1 MGKTLEEAYKAIWKG
16 IDKEVWE
23 DVEEAI
29 QALALA
35 ACEISFRASGAD
47 DVDEMYRR
55 IEELRKFGS

>member
-23 DVEEAI
+23 DVEESI
-29 QALALA
+29 KALALA
-35 ACEISFRASGAD
+35 ACEISFLASGAD

-55 IEELRKFGS
+55 IEGLRKRGS